1 MSGVSRAPARVRF
14 EADFCV
20 VILRRDSMNKGRR
33 TDGAADI
40 ATLKAEGFV
49 LAGYAHRDVAH
60 AETLF
65 AFSKDAGAQ
74 TILGSTWTLCAIS
87 KSIWC
92 VVIGGTGPLALN
104 TLGGPLLGH
113 ADGPFGY
120 ITGIDELNR
129 VAPVARRQDLALAGQ
144 PHRPIGEAV
153 GVIAPPTIRLRRMIV
168 VPASPYCVRASVSL
182 RAFRGPRAMG
192 WCSAT
197 RLSRP
202 WHSCPCRPRA
212 GRSRRRACHWRHR
225 PRWSR

>member
-1 MSGVSRAPARVRF
+1 
-14 EADFCV
+14 
-20 VILRRDSMNKGRR
+20 MNKGRR

-104 TLGGPLLGH
+104 TL
-113 ADGPFGY
+113 A
-120 ITGIDELNR
+120 
-129 VAPVARRQDLALAGQ
+129 AR
-144 PHRPIGEAV
+144 
-153 GVIAPPTIRLRRMIV
+153 
-168 VPASPYCVRASVSL
+168 Y
-182 RAFRGPRAMG
+182 
-192 WCSAT
+192 SAT
-197 RLSRP
+197 RMVH
-202 WHSCPCRPRA
+202 WA
-212 GRSRRRACHWRHR
+212 RSRA
-225 PRWSR
+225 SMN